1 MLREFAFDSVQVTA
15 PYFVNAFEKVTQYI
29 LSLDPDRL
37 LAGFKAVSEGKDP
50 GTETGLNL
58 YGGWEDSWS
67 LLRGHTMGHYLTAL
81 AQSYG
86 QTRNHNQDLSKSLLE
101 RINYTVSQLKIYQDR
116 SPGGYLFASPETH
129 FDVVEGKNTGNQW
142 VPWYTMHKIIAGL
155 INVYKY
161 TGNQEALQ
169 VAARL
174 GDWVCERTSNWD
186 DELKKRVLAVE
197 YGGMNDVLYELYKYT
212 NNPKHLEA
220 AHKFDE
226 DELFAAIAEGEN
238 VLVNKHANTQIP
250 KFIGALN
257 RYRVLR
263 EDAEFYYQAARAF
276 WEIVTNNHTYV
287 TGGNSQSEHFRQ
299 PGALDAT
306 RDNLNNETCN
316 AYNMLLLTRE
326 LFKLTADVKYADF
339 YERAFI
345 NEIMASINP
354 ETGMVTYFKPMGTG
368 YFKAYGTPTES
379 FWCCTGTGME
389 NFTKLND
396 SIYFHTEED
405 LYINLYISSKL
416 HWKEKDLLLTQES
429 NIPETDTVLFT
440 VDKAPAE
447 KLGFR
452 FRVPEWVAQDQ
463 EITVKINGE
472 SYLAENINGYLTISR
487 DWQEGDQIELYLP
500 LEVQVSRL
508 PDNKDVVAF
517 SYGPVVLCACFGTE
531 QMVIEPHW
539 ASVKA
544 TIPYGMEFKDY
555 IIIQNDTVDNWLANI
570 KNNLV
575 KTPGKLEF
583 TLKGTDEDDNFIFK
597 PYYLE
602 YKERY
607 GIYFYLLTPD
617 SPALKEILDSR
628 ERARRFVEATI
639 DVVQIINDQYEVAH
653 NLRGNSSG
661 GYHDGYNFRQ
671 AYGRADGEGWLSY
684 DLAVNPEVT
693 NYLCLKY
700 YSGDA
705 DRKFN
710 IYIDDQ
716 LFVEETI
723 QDRIPAGFYDV
734 QYEIP
739 AEWIKGKNKITVK
752 FANRG
757 PGYAGRIFDKILVM
771 RDLEEVES

>member
-1 MLREFAFDSVQVTA
+1 MLREFDLAAVQVTD
-15 PYFVNAFEKVTQYI
+15 PYYVNAFEKVTQYL

-37 LAGFKAVSEGKDP
+37 LAAFGAVSEGKDP
-50 GTETGLNL
+50 LTEESLNL
-58 YGGWEDSWS
+58 YGGWEGGWC

-81 AQSYG
+81 AQAYG
-86 QTRNHNQDLSKSLLE
+86 QTRDCRQDLNKLIAE

-129 FDVVEGKNTGNQW
+129 FDVVEGKSTGNQW
-142 VPWYTMHKIIAGL
+142 APWYTMHKILSGL

-161 TGNQEALQ
+161 TGNQEALE

-212 NNPKHLEA
+212 QKAEHLAA

-226 DELFAAIAEGEN
+226 DALFMAILEGKD

-250 KFIGALN
+250 KFVGALN
-257 RYRVLR
+257 SYLVTG
-263 EDAEFYYQAARAF
+263 EEFYYQAARAF
-276 WEIVTNNHTYV
+276 WEMVTRDHTYV
-287 TGGNSQSEHFRQ
+287 TGGNSQAEHFGQ
-299 PGALDAT
+299 PGLLDAT

-316 AYNMLLLTRE
+316 AYNMLLLTRG
-326 LFKLTADVKYADF
+326 LFQLTGDVRYADF

-345 NEIMASINP
+345 NEIMASLNP
-354 ETGMVTYFKPMGTG
+354 ETGMTTYFKPMGTG
-368 YFKAYGTPTES
+368 YFKAFGTPTES

-396 SIYFHTEED
+396 SIYFYRDNE
-405 LYINLYISSKL
+405 LYVNLYLSSKL
-416 HWKEKDLLLTQES
+416 NWQEKGLLLSQES
-429 NIPETDTVLFT
+429 HIPETDKVVFT
-440 VDKAPAE
+440 VETGPGE
-447 KLGFR
+447 KLTLN
-452 FRVPEWVAQDQ
+452 FRVPEWLAGDQ
-463 EITVKINGE
+463 EMTVAINGE
-472 SYLAENINGYLTISR
+472 RYSAENINGYLAVSR
-487 DWQEGDQIELYLP
+487 DWQDGDQVELHLP
-500 LEVQVSRL
+500 LEVQVSGL
-508 PDNKDVVAF
+508 PDNKNIFAF
-517 SYGPVVLCACFGTE
+517 TYGPVVLCTTFGSE
-531 QMVIEPHW
+531 EMVIEPHW

-544 TIPYGMEFKDY
+544 TIPYGMDFKDY
-555 IIIQNDTVDNWLANI
+555 IVIQDDTVDNWLANI

-575 KTPGKLEF
+575 KKPGKLEF
-583 TLKGTDEDDNFIFK
+583 SLRGTDEDENFIFK

-607 GIYFYLLTPD
+607 GIYFYLLTPA
-617 SPALKEILDSR
+617 SPALKEILEAR
-628 ERARRFVEATI
+628 ARARRLVEATI

-661 GYHDGYNFRQ
+661 SYHAGYNFRQ
-671 AYGRADGEGWLSY
+671 AYGEADGEGWFSY
-684 DLAVNPEVT
+684 DLAVNPEED

-705 DRKFN
+705 GREFN

-716 LFVEETI
+716 LFVEERI
-723 QDRIPAGFYDV
+723 QARTPGGFYDV
-734 QYEIP
+734 QYKIP
-739 AEWIKGKNKITVK
+739 AEWIKDKKKITLK

-757 PGYAGRIFDKILVM
+757 PGYAGRIFDKVMLV
-771 RDLEEVES
+771 RDPEAIES

>member
-1 MLREFAFDSVQVTA
+1 MLKDFDLASVQVTA
-15 PYFVNAFEKVTQYI
+15 PYFANAFEKVTQYL
-29 LSLDPDRL
+29 LSLDPDRF
-37 LAGFKAVSEGKDP
+37 LAGFRAVSEGKDP
-50 GTETGLNL
+50 GTEKGLEL

-81 AQSYG
+81 AQAYR
-86 QTRNHNQDLSKSLLE
+86 QTRKNNQELNERLAE
-101 RINYTVSQLKIYQDR
+101 RINYTVSQLKACQDH

-129 FDVVEGKNTGNQW
+129 FDVVEGKSTGNQW
-142 VPWYTMHKIIAGL
+142 VPWYTIHKILSGL

-161 TGNQEALQ
+161 TGNQEALE

-174 GDWVCERTSNWD
+174 GDWACERTSSWD
-186 DELKKRVLAVE
+186 DELQKRVLAVE
-197 YGGMNDVLYELYKYT
+197 YGGINDVLYELYKYT
-212 NNPKHLEA
+212 NKTEHLAA

-226 DELFAAIAEGEN
+226 DALFMAILEGKD

-257 RYRVLR
+257 RYCVTG
-263 EDAEFYYQAARAF
+263 EGFYYQAARAF
-276 WEIVTNNHTYV
+276 WEMVVRVHTYV

-299 PGALDAT
+299 PGLLDAT

-316 AYNMLLLTRE
+316 AYNMLLLTRG
-326 LFKLTADVKYADF
+326 LFRLTGDVRYADF

-354 ETGMVTYFKPMGTG
+354 ETGMTTYFKPMGTG
-368 YFKAYGTPTES
+368 YFKAFGTPTES

-389 NFTKLND
+389 NFTRLND
-396 SIYFHTEED
+396 SIYFHKDDD
-405 LYINLYISSKL
+405 LYVNLYISSRL
-416 HWKEKDLLLTQES
+416 DWEEKGLLLTQQS
-429 NIPETDTVLFT
+429 DIPETDTVLFT

-447 KLGFR
+447 KLSFR
-452 FRVPEWVAQDQ
+452 FRVPEWLAEGQ
-463 EITVKINGE
+463 EMKVKINGE
-472 SYLAENINGYLTISR
+472 EFSAEDIDGYLTVSR
-487 DWQEGDQIELYLP
+487 DWQDGDRLELHLP
-500 LEVQVSRL
+500 LEVKVSRL
-508 PDNKDVVAF
+508 PDNRNAVAF
-517 SYGPVVLCACFGTE
+517 SYGPVVLCTSFGAE
-531 QMVIEPHW
+531 EMVIEPHW

-544 TIPYGMEFKDY
+544 VIPYGKDFKDY
-555 IIIQNDTVDNWLANI
+555 IVIQNGTVDDWLANI
-570 KNNLV
+570 ENNLI

-583 TLKGTDEDDNFIFK
+583 TLRGTDEDDNFIFK

-607 GIYFYLLTPD
+607 GIYFYLQTPD
-617 SPALKEILDSR
+617 SPALKEILESR
-628 ERARRFVEATI
+628 ERAGRLVEATI
-639 DVVQIINDQYEVAH
+639 DVVQIINDQYEAAH

-661 GYHDGYNFRQ
+661 GYHEGYNFRQ
-671 AYGRADGEGWLSY
+671 AYGTTDGEGWFSY
-684 DLAVNPEVT
+684 DLAVNPEVN

-705 DRKFN
+705 DRGFN
-710 IYIDDQ
+710 IYIDDR
-716 LFVEETI
+716 LFVEESI
-723 QDRIPAGFYDV
+723 QARTPEGFYDV

-757 PGYAGRIFDKILVM
+757 PGYAGRIFDKVLVM
-771 RDLEEVES
+771 KDLEE

>member
-1 MLREFAFDSVQVTA
+1 
-15 PYFVNAFEKVTQYI
+15 
-29 LSLDPDRL
+29 
-37 LAGFKAVSEGKDP
+37 
-50 GTETGLNL
+50 
-58 YGGWEDSWS
+58 
-67 LLRGHTMGHYLTAL
+67 MGHYLTAL
-81 AQSYG
+81 AQAYR
-86 QTRNHNQDLSKSLLE
+86 QTRKNNQELNERLAE
-101 RINYTVSQLKIYQDR
+101 RINYTVSQLKACQDR

-129 FDVVEGKNTGNQW
+129 FDVVEGKSTGNQW
-142 VPWYTMHKIIAGL
+142 VPWYTMHKILSGL

-161 TGNQEALQ
+161 TGNQEALE

-212 NNPKHLEA
+212 QKAEHLAA

-226 DELFAAIAEGEN
+226 DALFMAILEGKD

-250 KFIGALN
+250 KFVGALN
-257 RYRVLR
+257 RYCVTG
-263 EDAEFYYQAARAF
+263 EGFYYQAARAF
-276 WEIVTNNHTYV
+276 WEMVVRDHTYV

-299 PGALDAT
+299 PGILDAT

-316 AYNMLLLTRE
+316 AYNMLLLTRG
-326 LFKLTADVKYADF
+326 LFRLSGDVRYADF

-345 NEIMASINP
+345 NEIIASINP
-354 ETGMVTYFKPMGTG
+354 ETGMTTYFKPMGTG
-368 YFKAYGTPTES
+368 YFKAFGTPTES

-396 SIYFHTEED
+396 SIYFHNDND
-405 LYINLYISSKL
+405 LYVNLYISSRL
-416 HWKEKDLLLTQES
+416 DWEEKGLLLTQQS
-429 NIPETDTVLFT
+429 DIPETDKVLFT
-440 VDKAPAE
+440 VDKAPTE
-447 KLGFR
+447 KLSFR
-452 FRVPEWVAQDQ
+452 FRVPGWLADGQ
-463 EITVKINGE
+463 EMKVIINGE
-472 SYLAENINGYLTISR
+472 EFSAENIDGYLTVSR
-487 DWQEGDQIELYLP
+487 DWQDGDQLELHIP
-500 LEVQVSRL
+500 LEVKVSRL
-508 PDNKDVVAF
+508 PDNKEVAAF
-517 SYGPVVLCACFGTE
+517 SYGPVVLCTTFGSE
-531 QMVIEPHW
+531 EMVIEPHW

-555 IIIQNDTVDNWLANI
+555 IIIQNGTVDDWLANI

-583 TLKGTDEDDNFIFK
+583 TLRGTDEDDNFIFK

-617 SPALKEILDSR
+617 SPVLKEIMESR
-628 ERARRFVEATI
+628 ERARRLVEATI

-661 GYHDGYNFRQ
+661 GYHEGYNFRQ
-671 AYGRADGEGWLSY
+671 AYGRADGEGWFSY
-684 DLAVNPEVT
+684 DLAVNPEVA

-705 DRKFN
+705 GRKFN

-723 QDRIPAGFYDV
+723 QDRIGADFYDV

-757 PGYAGRIFDKILVM
+757 PGYAGRIFDKVLVM
-771 RDLEEVES
+771 RDLEEIEI

>member
-50 GTETGLNL
+50 GTETDLNL

-129 FDVVEGKNTGNQW
+129 FDVVEGKSTGNQW
-142 VPWYTMHKIIAGL
+142 VPWYTMHKILSGL

-161 TGNQEALQ
+161 TGNQEALE

-212 NNPKHLEA
+212 QKAEHLAA

-226 DELFAAIAEGEN
+226 DALFMAILEGKD

-250 KFIGALN
+250 KFVGALN
-257 RYRVLR
+257 RYCVTG
-263 EDAEFYYQAARAF
+263 EGFYYQAARAF
-276 WEIVTNNHTYV
+276 WEMVVRDHTYV

-299 PGALDAT
+299 PGILDAT

-316 AYNMLLLTRE
+316 AYNMLLLTRG
-326 LFKLTADVKYADF
+326 LFRLSGDVRYADF

-345 NEIMASINP
+345 NEIIASINP
-354 ETGMVTYFKPMGTG
+354 ETGMTTYFKPMGTG
-368 YFKAYGTPTES
+368 YFKAFGTPTES

-396 SIYFHTEED
+396 SIYFHNDND
-405 LYINLYISSKL
+405 LYVNLYISSRL
-416 HWKEKDLLLTQES
+416 DWEEKGLLLTQQS
-429 NIPETDTVLFT
+429 DIPETDKVLFT
-440 VDKAPAE
+440 VDKAPTE
-447 KLGFR
+447 KLSFR
-452 FRVPEWVAQDQ
+452 FRVPGWLADGQ
-463 EITVKINGE
+463 EMKVIINGE
-472 SYLAENINGYLTISR
+472 EFSAENIDGYLTVSR
-487 DWQEGDQIELYLP
+487 DWQDGDQLELHIP
-500 LEVQVSRL
+500 LEVKVSRL
-508 PDNKDVVAF
+508 PDNKEVAAF
-517 SYGPVVLCACFGTE
+517 SYGPVVLCTTFGSE
-531 QMVIEPHW
+531 EMVIEPHW

-555 IIIQNDTVDNWLANI
+555 IIIQNGTVDDWLANI

-575 KTPGKLEF
+575 KTSGKLEF
-583 TLKGTDEDDNFIFK
+583 TLRGTDEDDNFIFK

-617 SPALKEILDSR
+617 SPVLKEIMESR
-628 ERARRFVEATI
+628 ERARRLVEATI

-661 GYHDGYNFRQ
+661 GYHEGYNFRQ
-671 AYGRADGEGWLSY
+671 AYGRADGEGWFSY
-684 DLAVNPEVT
+684 DLAVNPEVA

-705 DRKFN
+705 GRKFN

-723 QDRIPAGFYDV
+723 QDGIGADFYDV

-757 PGYAGRIFDKILVM
+757 PGYAGRICDKVLVM
-771 RDLEEVES
+771 RDLEELEI

>member
-1 MLREFAFDSVQVTA
+1 MLKDFDLASVQVTA
-15 PYFVNAFEKVTQYI
+15 PYFVNAFEKVTKYL

-37 LAGFKAVSEGKDP
+37 LAGFRAVSEGKDP
-50 GTETGLNL
+50 GTEKGLGL

-81 AQSYG
+81 AQAYR
-86 QTRNHNQDLSKSLLE
+86 QTRKNNQELNERLAE
-101 RINYTVSQLKIYQDR
+101 RINYTVSQLKACQDR

-129 FDVVEGKNTGNQW
+129 FDVVEGKSTGNQW
-142 VPWYTMHKIIAGL
+142 VPWYTMHKILSGL

-161 TGNQEALQ
+161 TGNQEALE

-212 NNPKHLEA
+212 QKAEHLAA

-226 DELFAAIAEGEN
+226 DALFMAILEGKD

-250 KFIGALN
+250 KFVGALN
-257 RYRVLR
+257 RYCVTG
-263 EDAEFYYQAARAF
+263 EGFYYQAARAF
-276 WEIVTNNHTYV
+276 WEMVVRDHTYV

-299 PGALDAT
+299 PGILDAT

-316 AYNMLLLTRE
+316 AYNMLLLTRG
-326 LFKLTADVKYADF
+326 LFRLSGDVRYADF

-345 NEIMASINP
+345 NEIIASINP
-354 ETGMVTYFKPMGTG
+354 ETGMTTYFKPMGTG
-368 YFKAYGTPTES
+368 YFKAFGTPTES

-396 SIYFHTEED
+396 SIYFHNDND
-405 LYINLYISSKL
+405 LYVNLYISSRL
-416 HWKEKDLLLTQES
+416 DWEEKGLLLTQQS
-429 NIPETDTVLFT
+429 DIPETDKVLFT
-440 VDKAPAE
+440 VDKAPTE
-447 KLGFR
+447 KLSFR
-452 FRVPEWVAQDQ
+452 FRVPGWLADGQ
-463 EITVKINGE
+463 EMKVIINGE
-472 SYLAENINGYLTISR
+472 EFSAENIDGYLTVSR
-487 DWQEGDQIELYLP
+487 DWQDGDQLELHIP
-500 LEVQVSRL
+500 LEVKVSRL
-508 PDNKDVVAF
+508 PDNKEVAAF
-517 SYGPVVLCACFGTE
+517 SYGPVVLCTTFGSE
-531 QMVIEPHW
+531 EMVIEPHW

-555 IIIQNDTVDNWLANI
+555 IIIQNGTVDDWLANI

-583 TLKGTDEDDNFIFK
+583 TLRGTDEDDNFIFK

-617 SPALKEILDSR
+617 SPVLKEIMESR
-628 ERARRFVEATI
+628 ERARRLVEATI

-661 GYHDGYNFRQ
+661 GYHEGYNFRQ
-671 AYGRADGEGWLSY
+671 AYGRADGEGWFSY
-684 DLAVNPEVT
+684 DLAVNPEVA

-705 DRKFN
+705 GRKFN

-723 QDRIPAGFYDV
+723 QDGIGADFYDV

-771 RDLEEVES
+771 RDLEELEI